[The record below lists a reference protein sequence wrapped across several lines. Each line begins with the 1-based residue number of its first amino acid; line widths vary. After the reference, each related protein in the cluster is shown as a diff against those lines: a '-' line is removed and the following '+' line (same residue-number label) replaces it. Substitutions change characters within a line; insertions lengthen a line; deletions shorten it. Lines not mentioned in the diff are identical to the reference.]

1 MKDLK
6 ELRQEIDVI
15 DRQIVALFEQRMAVT
30 RNVGLYKLANG
41 MPVLDRSREEQ
52 VLASKTALLADKN
65 LTGDVTELFET
76 IMAISR
82 RQQQTLLD
90 AHGTKAE

>member
-1 MKDLK
+1 MKDLN

-15 DRQIVALFEQRMAVT
+15 DRQLVALFEQRMAAT

-41 MPVLDRSREEQ
+41 IPVLDRSREEQ
-52 VLASKTALLADKN
+52 VLASKTALLEDKT
-65 LTGDVTELFET
+65 LSRDVTELFEA

-82 RQQQTLLD
+82 RQQQALLD
-90 AHGTKAE
+90 AHNTNEE

>member
-1 MKDLK
+1 MKDLN

-15 DRQIVALFEQRMAVT
+15 DRQLAALFEQRMAVT

-41 MPVLDRSREEQ
+41 IPVLDRSREEQ
-52 VLASKTALLADKN
+52 VLASKTALLEDKT
-65 LTGDVTELFET
+65 LSRDVTELFET

-82 RQQQTLLD
+82 RQQQALLD
-90 AHGTKAE
+90 AHNAKEE